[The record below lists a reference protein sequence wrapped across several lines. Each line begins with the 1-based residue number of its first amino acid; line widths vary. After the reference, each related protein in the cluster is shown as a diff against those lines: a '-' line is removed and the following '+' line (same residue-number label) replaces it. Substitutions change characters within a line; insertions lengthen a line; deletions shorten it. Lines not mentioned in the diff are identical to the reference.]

1 MADKPLTSREALIG
15 GTRAALGQG
24 LGMGWGDEAEA
35 WLRSRLSEQS
45 YEDALK
51 QVRGEYG
58 RFSQQ
63 YPFTAGTAEFAGGM
77 VPGVAAMLIPGAQT
91 VGTAQAQRSTMGALA
106 KLGVLGATTGAV
118 SGAGYAENP
127 EDRAAGALSGS
138 VLGGVL
144 GAATPPALRGIQGAS
159 SWLRSRLF
167 PTEASATK
175 RATQLVAESA
185 ARTGMTPQQIEAA
198 VARDRAMGVPATVA
212 NVAPALERRA
222 RGVAKTGG
230 TGSEK
235 IAEVMGA
242 QKAGSAAL
250 PGAPER
256 VMEQVTRALQPGDY
270 FDDLA
275 NLRQTMRTKAA
286 PYYDAAYARG
296 EVTDPEVLRFLDLP
310 QFKQGVQEAKKL
322 LAAEGRELPMVQV
335 ELPTVRKTLKPG
347 PGEVVERITPTVE
360 VLDQVKRGLDALIE
374 KETDAV
380 TGKTSSLGRIYVQK
394 KNEFLDALDQAVPE
408 YAQARAVYR
417 GDAEIMDAMRSGME
431 KFPRM
436 KHEEVAALVRG
447 FSDAEKEA
455 FKTGVARNL
464 YSVAMEPKTSV
475 DTAGRIIGSREMQDK
490 LRPLFASDA
499 QFELF
504 RAALVRESQLFKTAS
519 RVLGGSDTAE
529 NLQMIREINEEGGGW
544 LVDTL
549 ESMATGTGWGRS
561 IANSALRVMN
571 KAQVNDR
578 TAARMADML
587 MSSDPADVAA
597 VVQAL
602 ERFNQRAVPRAQRAS
617 ATEAGTTTALPS
629 AIYTPPGELEAAR
642 NAAGDEVQPAAQSA
656 IESAIRRERAGAQ

>member
-1 MADKPLTSREALIG
+1 MAEKPLTAGQALVG

-35 WLRSRLSEQS
+35 WLRSRLGQEN
-45 YEDALK
+45 YEDAL
-51 QVRGEYG
+51 QRIRGEYG

-63 YPFTAGTAEFAGGM
+63 YPVTAGVSEFAGGM
-77 VPGVAAMLIPGAQT
+77 IPGAAAMMIPGAQT
-91 VGTAQAQRSTMGALA
+91 VGTAQMQRSAMGALA
-106 KLGVLGATTGAV
+106 KMGALGATTGAV
-118 SGAGYAENP
+118 SGAGYADDG
-127 EDRAAGALSGS
+127 DRAAGAIAGS
-138 VLGGVL
+138 VMGGVL
-144 GAATPPALRGIQGAS
+144 GAATPPALRGIQGAAG
-159 SWLRSRLF
+159 WLRSRLF

-230 TGSEK
+230 TGSER
-235 IAEVMGA
+235 ITEVMGA
-242 QKAGSAAL
+242 QKAGSATL

-256 VMEQVTRALQPGDY
+256 VMQQVQTALQPGDY

-286 PYYDAAYARG
+286 PYYDAAYAHG
-296 EVTDPEVLRFLDLP
+296 EVADPDVLKFLELP
-310 QFKQGVQEAKKL
+310 QFQQGVQEAKKL
-322 LAAEGRELPMVQV
+322 LAAEGRELPMAKVV
-335 ELPTVRKTLKPG
+335 DPVSGETVDRLA
-347 PGEVVERITPTVE
+347 PTVE

-374 KETDAV
+374 KETDTL

-417 GDAEIMDAMRSGME
+417 GDAEVMDAMRSGME

-499 QFELF
+499 QFDLF
-504 RAALVRESQLFKTAS
+504 KSALVRESQLFKTAS

-544 LVDTL
+544 LMDTL

-561 IANSALRVMN
+561 IANSALRFMN
-571 KAQVNDR
+571 KAQVNDK
-578 TAARMADML
+578 TAAKMADML

-597 VVQAL
+597 VVRAL
-602 ERFNQRAVPRAQRAS
+602 ENFNQRAVPQARRAS
-617 ATEAGTTTALPS
+617 ATEAGTATALPT
-629 AIYTPPGELEAAR
+629 AIYSPPGEEAAIR
-642 NAAGDEVQPAAQSA
+642 EAMGEEIKPAAQSA
-656 IESAIRRERAGAQ
+656 IEDAIRRERAGAQ

>member
-1 MADKPLTSREALIG
+1 MAEKPLTAGQALVG

-35 WLRSRLSEQS
+35 WLRSRLGQEN
-45 YEDALK
+45 YEDAL
-51 QVRGEYG
+51 QRIRGEYG

-63 YPFTAGTAEFAGGM
+63 YPVTAGVSEFAGGM
-77 VPGVAAMLIPGAQT
+77 IPGAAAMMIPGAQT
-91 VGTAQAQRSTMGALA
+91 VGTAQMQRSAMGALA
-106 KLGVLGATTGAV
+106 KMGALGATTGAV
-118 SGAGYAENP
+118 SGAGYADDG
-127 EDRAAGALSGS
+127 DRAAGAIAGS
-138 VLGGVL
+138 VMGGVL
-144 GAATPPALRGIQGAS
+144 GAATPPALRGIQGAAG
-159 SWLRSRLF
+159 WLRSRLF

-198 VARDRAMGVPATVA
+198 VARDRAVGVPATVA

-230 TGSEK
+230 TGSER
-235 IAEVMGA
+235 ITEVMGA
-242 QKAGSAAL
+242 QKAGSATL

-256 VMEQVTRALQPGDY
+256 VMQQVQTALQPGDY

-286 PYYDAAYARG
+286 PYYDAAYAHG
-296 EVTDPEVLRFLDLP
+296 EVADPDVLKFLELP
-310 QFKQGVQEAKKL
+310 QFQQGVQEAKKL
-322 LAAEGRELPMVQV
+322 LAAEGRELPMAKVV
-335 ELPTVRKTLKPG
+335 DPVSGETVDRLA
-347 PGEVVERITPTVE
+347 PTVE

-374 KETDAV
+374 KETDTL

-417 GDAEIMDAMRSGME
+417 GDAEVMDAMRSGME

-499 QFELF
+499 QFDLF
-504 RAALVRESQLFKTAS
+504 KSALVRESQLFKTAS

-544 LVDTL
+544 LMDTL

-561 IANSALRVMN
+561 IANSALRFMN
-571 KAQVNDR
+571 KAQVNDK
-578 TAARMADML
+578 TAAKMADML

-597 VVQAL
+597 VVRAL
-602 ERFNQRAVPRAQRAS
+602 ENFNQRAVPQARRAS
-617 ATEAGTTTALPS
+617 ATEAGTATALPT
-629 AIYTPPGELEAAR
+629 AIYSPPGEEAAIR
-642 NAAGDEVQPAAQSA
+642 EAMGEEIKPAAQSA
-656 IESAIRRERAGAQ
+656 IEDAIRRERAGAQ

>member
-1 MADKPLTSREALIG
+1 MAEKPLTTGQVLVG

-35 WLRSRLSEQS
+35 WLRSRLGEQS

-63 YPFTAGTAEFAGGM
+63 YPFTAGASEFAGGM
-77 VPGVAAMLIPGAQT
+77 IPGAVAMLIPGAQT
-91 VGTAQAQRSTMGALA
+91 VGTAQAQRSAMGALA
-106 KLGVLGATTGAV
+106 KLGALGATTGAV
-118 SGAGYAENP
+118 SGAGYADEG
-127 EDRAAGALSGS
+127 DRAAGALAGS
-138 VLGGVL
+138 VMGGVL
-144 GAATPPALRGIQGAS
+144 GAATPPALRGIQGAAG
-159 SWLRSRLF
+159 WLRSRLF

-230 TGSEK
+230 TGSER
-235 IAEVMGA
+235 ITEVMGA
-242 QKAGSAAL
+242 QKTGSATL

-275 NLRQTMRTKAA
+275 ALRQTMRTKAA
-286 PYYDAAYARG
+286 PYYDAAYAYG
-296 EVTDPEVLRFLDLP
+296 EVADPDVLKFLELP

-322 LAAEGRELPMVQV
+322 LAAEGRELPMAKVV
-335 ELPTVRKTLKPG
+335 DPVS
-347 PGEVVERITPTVE
+347 GETVERLAPTVE

-374 KETDAV
+374 KETDAL

-417 GDAEIMDAMRSGME
+417 GDAEVMDAMRAGME

-490 LRPLFASDA
+490 LRPLFDSDA
-499 QFELF
+499 QFDLF
-504 RAALVRESQLFKTAS
+504 KSALVRESQLFKTAS

-544 LVDTL
+544 LMDTL

-561 IANSALRVMN
+561 IANSALRFMN
-571 KAQVNDR
+571 KAQVNDK
-578 TAARMADML
+578 TAAKMADML

-597 VVQAL
+597 VVRAL
-602 ERFNQRAVPRAQRAS
+602 ENFNQRAVPQARRAS
-617 ATEAGTTTALPS
+617 ATEAGTATALPT
-629 AIYTPPGELEAAR
+629 AIYSPPGEEAAIR
-642 NAAGDEVQPAAQSA
+642 EAMGEEIKPAMQSA
-656 IESAIRRERAGAQ
+656 IEDAIEADRRRALGDLR